1 MCREAG
7 YKFGTSSALQGL
19 GRVAQSQEDF
29 IAARSFYSEAIV
41 LSQEISNSLTVAQNL
56 SAFATLAAAQ
66 NKPEL
71 AARLVGAAEAQIP
84 SIRFE
89 MSAKERSEYDQAA
102 AAARTALGED
112 AFAAAWEEGQKMT
125 LDEAVSYALNED

>member
-1 MCREAG
+1 V
-7 YKFGTSSALQGL
+7 TL
-19 GRVAQSQEDF
+19 
-29 IAARSFYSEAIV
+29 
-41 LSQEISNSLTVAQNL
+41 NL

-71 AARLVGAAEAQIP
+71 TARLVGAAETQTP